1 MLCTVVINNY
11 NYEQYLAEAIESL
24 LAQTY
29 MDIQLVIVDD
39 GSTDRSVAV
48 AERYL
53 ADNVV
58 LVTKENGGQLSC
70 FNTALSYIEGELIF
84 FLDSDDFYEK
94 EYIEK
99 TVQYSIAN
107 PICDF
112 IFCKPCFVDNHGRQM
127 SHTYRSCP
135 KEHYGYTSVITY
147 LEELWIGA
155 PTSCISMRRALLEKI
170 LPIPY
175 EGEWIT
181 RADDCLIW
189 GASIIGGYKC
199 YIATPLV
206 NYRIHGENYF
216 QGNEIPPQEEYL
228 RELAKNRLFK
238 FLARDMVFSRVP
250 ELLRFEFAAL
260 PELTLGDLNTY
271 LKAIRDCNMPFRK
284 KVRPMR
290 KMISHYFRNRKSK
303 GSSFSS

>member
-1 MLCTVVINNY
+1 MLCSVVINNY
-11 NYEQYLAEAIESL
+11 NYERYLAEAIESVL
-24 LAQTY
+24 GQTY
-29 MDIQLVIVDD
+29 RDIQLIIVDD
-39 GSTDRSVAV
+39 GSTDGSVAV

-70 FNTALSYIEGELIF
+70 FNTALPYIEGELVF

-99 TVQYSIAN
+99 TVQYYIAN

-112 IFCKPCFVDNHGRQM
+112 IFCKPCFVDNHGKQM
-127 SHTYRSCP
+127 SHTYRSRP

-147 LEELWIGA
+147 IEELWIGS
-155 PTSCISMRRALLEKI
+155 PTSCISMRRELLGKI

-175 EGEWIT
+175 EDDWMI

-189 GASIIGGYKC
+189 GASIRSGYKC
-199 YIATPLV
+199 HIRTPFV
-206 NYRIHGENYF
+206 NYRIHGENYL
-216 QGNEIPPQEEYL
+216 QGRRIPPHKEYL
-228 RELAKNRLFK
+228 RELSKNRLFK
-238 FLARDMVFSRVP
+238 FLARDMIVSRVP

-271 LKAIRDCNMPFRK
+271 LKAIMDCNMPFRK
-284 KVRPMR
+284 KLRPAR
-290 KMISHYFRNRKSK
+290 KVISHYLMNRKSK
-303 GSSFSS
+303 RPFCS